1 MNYPYYT
8 GQQDRRLQS
17 PALIEE
23 VGAFRDIDPK
33 AYLPDEGLVD
43 AVNVA
48 LVLGQ
53 PLLLTGDPGTGKTQ
67 LAYNLAAELGFGTP
81 LKFETKS
88 GSVARD
94 LFYTYDTL
102 RRFHAAHNHGS
113 ERALDYLTYNALG
126 TAILLSMTP
135 EQRQPLM
142 TPDLRQAGPERRSVV
157 VIDEIDKAPRDFPND
172 VLNEIE
178 HLYFRIPE
186 AENIEARALQ
196 ALRPVVVVTSNSEK
210 HLPDAFLRRC
220 VFYNIEFP
228 KPDRLKKILLLRLAA
243 DRGDILSDDFL
254 TDAIDL
260 FGRLRLDETGLRKK
274 PGTAELLGWV
284 SAMERAGA
292 QTHKALSEQ
301 KQFVRASLGAL
312 IKNSEDQNT
321 ARAVVDAWATR

>member
-1 MNYPYYT
+1 MDYPYYT
-8 GQQDRRLQS
+8 GQQDRQLQS

-23 VGAFRDIDPK
+23 VAVFRDVDPK

-53 PLLLTGDPGTGKTQ
+53 PLLLTGEPGTGKTQ
-67 LAYNLAAELGFGTP
+67 LAYNLAAELGFGKP

-102 RRFHAAHNHGS
+102 RRFHAAHNDGS
-113 ERALDYLTYNALG
+113 KRALDYLTYSALG
-126 TAILLSMTP
+126 TAIILSMTP
-135 EQRQPLM
+135 DERQPLM
-142 TPDLRQAGPERRSVV
+142 TPDLVEAGPARRSVV

-186 AENIEARALQ
+186 AENIEARASK
-196 ALRPVVVVTSNSEK
+196 ALRPIVVVTSNSEK

-243 DRGDILSDDFL
+243 DRDVVLGDDFL

-260 FGRLRLDETGLRKK
+260 FGRLRLGETGLRKK

-284 SAMERAGA
+284 SALARAGA
-292 QTHKALSEQ
+292 QTQKALGGQ
-301 KQFVRASLGAL
+301 KQLVRASLGAL
-312 IKNSEDQNT
+312 IKNSEDQDT
-321 ARAVVDAWATR
+321 ARSVVEAWSGR